1 MVARKTGQTKTTHTL
16 TNQDKAFRLRS
27 HSVSFQMSRPSP
39 PKPYESAAHH
49 GANAPAG
56 ATCPV
61 AHTTSGTNVANS
73 ASSQAMTEAPNLPDR
88 TPGLGSPST
97 MSNAFGANTY
107 NRGAMGTSMGNSY
120 GMGSSYGGGMGS
132 YGGGGYGS
140 SLGGYGS
147 YGSSMGGYG
156 GYGSSMG
163 GYGGYGGMGGYG
175 GGMGSYGS
183 GFGGQMGPGYGDPNN
198 PNFTQSMANST
209 QATFQVIQSV
219 VGAFGGFAQ
228 MLESTFMAT
237 HSSFFAM
244 VSVAEQFGN
253 LRNGIGS
260 VLGIF
265 AMMRWVRTLM
275 AKLTGRPLPDSEI
288 SVENFASFSNSG
300 AGGSSPKTPKFSKK
314 PLLVFLM
321 AVVGLPW
328 LMSKLIRAMTA
339 REEAERQRILDQQ
352 SGMNSSVDPS
362 TLEFCRALFDF
373 TPQDPQMELPF
384 GKGDLIA
391 ILSKT
396 DPMGNPSQ
404 WWRGRTRDGKLGYL
418 PSNYVE
424 LIPRKEQLQKAIE
437 LKSDVKLSPE
447 EFQRNFAS

>member
-1 MVARKTGQTKTTHTL
+1 
-16 TNQDKAFRLRS
+16 
-27 HSVSFQMSRPSP
+27 
-39 PKPYESAAHH
+39 
-49 GANAPAG
+49 
-56 ATCPV
+56 
-61 AHTTSGTNVANS
+61 
-73 ASSQAMTEAPNLPDR
+73 
-88 TPGLGSPST
+88 
-97 MSNAFGANTY
+97 
-107 NRGAMGTSMGNSY
+107 MGNSY
-120 GMGSSYGGGMGS
+120 GMGSSYGGMSGMGS
-132 YGGGGYGS
+132 
-140 SLGGYGS
+140 
-147 YGSSMGGYG
+147 YG

-163 GYGGYGGMGGYG
+163 GYGGGYGGMSSYGGFGSSMGGYGGLGGGYGGMGGM

-183 GFGGQMGPGYGDPNN
+183 GFGAMGPGYGDPNN

-209 QATFQVIQSV
+209 QATFQIIQSI

-275 AKLTGRPLPDSEI
+275 AKITGRPLPDSEI
-288 SVENFASFSNSG
+288 SVENFASFQASRPDGSPSG
-300 AGGSSPKTPKFSKK
+300 PKFSKK

-339 REEAERQRILDQQ
+339 REEAERRRIQEQ
-352 SGMNSSVDPS
+352 NGMNAPIDPS
-362 TLEFCRALFDF
+362 TLEFCRATFDF

-384 GKGDLIA
+384 AKGDLIA

-396 DPMGNPSQ
+396 DPMGNASQ
-404 WWRGRTRDGKLGYL
+404 WWRGRTRDGKVGYL

-437 LKSDVKLSPE
+437 NKTDIKLSPE

>member
-1 MVARKTGQTKTTHTL
+1 
-16 TNQDKAFRLRS
+16 
-27 HSVSFQMSRPSP
+27 MS
-39 PKPYESAAHH
+39 
-49 GANAPAG
+49 N
-56 ATCPV
+56 
-61 AHTTSGTNVANS
+61 
-73 ASSQAMTEAPNLPDR
+73 AMTEAPSLPDR
-88 TPGLGSPST
+88 SNGMST
-97 MSNAFGANTY
+97 SVTGANAYGTNAY
-107 NRGAMGTSMGNSY
+107 NRGSTMGNSY

-132 YGGGGYGS
+132 YGG
-140 SLGGYGS
+140 
-147 YGSSMGGYG
+147 YGSSMGGGYGGYGGMPSYG

-163 GYGGYGGMGGYG
+163 GLGGGYGGMGSYGGMGGYG
-175 GGMGSYGS
+175 GG
-183 GFGGQMGPGYGDPNN
+183 FGQIGPGYGDPNN
-198 PNFTQSMANST
+198 PNFSQSMQNST
-209 QATFQVIQSV
+209 QATFQFIQSI

-265 AMMRWVRTLM
+265 AMMRWIRTLM

-288 SVENFASFSNSG
+288 SVESFAQFTGVGRGDPTPSG
-300 AGGSSPKTPKFSKK
+300 PKFSKK

-321 AVVGLPW
+321 AVIGLPY

-339 REEAERQRILDQQ
+339 REEEERRRLQAEQGPDGL
-352 SGMNSSVDPS
+352 NAPVDPS

-373 TPQDPQMELPF
+373 APQDIQMELPLK
-384 GKGDLIA
+384 KGDLVA

-404 WWRGRTRDGKLGYL
+404 WWRGRLRDGKIGYL

-424 LIPRKEQLQKAIE
+424 LIPRKDQLQKSIE
-437 LKSDVKLSPE
+437 EKKVTEVKLSPE

>member
-1 MVARKTGQTKTTHTL
+1 
-16 TNQDKAFRLRS
+16 
-27 HSVSFQMSRPSP
+27 MSQS
-39 PKPYESAAHH
+39 
-49 GANAPAG
+49 
-56 ATCPV
+56 
-61 AHTTSGTNVANS
+61 NS
-73 ASSQAMTEAPNLPDR
+73 ASPSAAASNALTEAPSLPER
-88 TPGLGSPST
+88 ST
-97 MSNAFGANTY
+97 GMSNSVTSTNPYGSNTY
-107 NRGAMGTSMGNSY
+107 NRGSSMGNSY
-120 GMGSSYGGGMGS
+120 GMGSSYGGLGSTYGGMGS
-132 YGGGGYGS
+132 YGG
-140 SLGGYGS
+140 

-163 GYGGYGGMGGYG
+163 GYGGYGSTMGGYG
-175 GGMGSYGS
+175 SYGGMS
-183 GFGGQMGPGYGDPNN
+183 GMGGIGGYGQMNPYGDPNN
-198 PNFTQSMANST
+198 PNFSQTMQNST
-209 QATFQVIQSV
+209 QATFQFIQSI

-265 AMMRWVRTLM
+265 AMMRWVKALM

-288 SVENFASFSNSG
+288 SVENFASFTGSG
-300 AGGSSPKTPKFSKK
+300 RDSPSPSGPKFSKK

-321 AVVGLPW
+321 AVIGLPY
-328 LMSKLIRAMTA
+328 LMSRLIQAMTA
-339 REEAERQRILDQQ
+339 REEEARRKLQAEQGPN
-352 SGMNSSVDPS
+352 GMNAPVDPS
-362 TLEFCRALFDF
+362 SLEFCRATFDF
-373 TPQDPQMELPF
+373 TPQDVQLELPF
-384 GKGDLIA
+384 KKGDLIA

-404 WWRGRTRDGKLGYL
+404 WWRGRLRDGKVGYL

-424 LIPRKEQLQKAIE
+424 PIPRKDQLQKQIE
-437 LKSDVKLSPE
+437 EKKEIKLSPE